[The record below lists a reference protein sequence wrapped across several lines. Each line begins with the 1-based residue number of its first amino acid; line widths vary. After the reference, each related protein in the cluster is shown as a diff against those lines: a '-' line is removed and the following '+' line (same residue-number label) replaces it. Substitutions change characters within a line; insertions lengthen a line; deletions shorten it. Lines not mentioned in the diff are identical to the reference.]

1 MFRQYLKNHKRSM
14 KLFTILYRLMPAVV
28 FCAYGLMVIFLM
40 VNNDKRLWRVLEVPF
55 VVFTGITVIRKC
67 IDAPRPYEVTNVP
80 PLIKKDKKG
89 QSFPS
94 RHVVSATVISMA
106 GLYLN
111 IWLGIGLLA
120 VSIVIGVMRVV
131 AGVHFVKDV
140 AAGFAISIISGII
153 GFYII

>member
-1 MFRQYLKNHKRSM
+1 MLRQYLENHSRSM
-14 KLFTILYRLMPAVV
+14 KLFTIFYRLMPAVV

-40 VNNDKRLWRVLEVPF
+40 INNDRRLFRVLAVPF
-55 VVFTGITVIRKC
+55 IVFAGITVIRKC
-67 IDAPRPYEVTNVP
+67 INAPRPYEVTNVP
-80 PLIKKDKKG
+80 PLIKKDKRG

-111 IWLGIGLLA
+111 IWLGIGLMA
-120 VSIVIGVMRVV
+120 VSVVIGFMRVV

-140 AAGFAISIISGII
+140 VAGFAISIISGII
-153 GFYII
+153 GFFIL